1 MHSAVGATFMDTVY
15 TFVGGGD
22 PATTVL
28 VARLLAYGAIAVAAA
43 VLLVYLVTYVR
54 DVLAEGFDYEWG
66 YLTVGVGAAAV
77 YGLSGIA
84 AELTDYPWLDAFTE
98 GAVLFFILFVALGIR
113 AMYLTERTADGE
125 SRLVPTWV
133 DFLVVAVFVIAWW
146 AGFLLEGEWTRPV
159 VAVGWVGASV
169 WAVLYAV
176 QTVRRYEGTTL
187 SALTRHLLPSIICVV
202 AIVITDLVA
211 SLTNISPGIV
221 DALWLVGTVLV
232 AAFLFDTAVTIRQ
245 QEGEVERMYDRT
257 TWRQQSVE

>member
-1 MHSAVGATFMDTVY
+1 MDAVY

-28 VARLLAYGAIAVAAA
+28 VARLLAYGAIGVAAA

-54 DVLAEGFDYEWG
+54 NVLAEGFDYEWG
-66 YLTVGVGAAAV
+66 YLAVGVGAAVV
-77 YGLSGIA
+77 YGVSGIA
-84 AELTDYPWLDAFTE
+84 AELTEITWLDAFTE
-98 GAVLFFILFVALGIR
+98 GAVLFFILFIALGIR
-113 AMYLTERTADGE
+113 AMYLSERTADGA
-125 SRLVPTWV
+125 SRLLPTWV
-133 DFLVVAVFVIAWW
+133 DSLVVGVFVVAWW
-146 AGFLLEGEWTRPV
+146 AGFLLEGNWTRPV
-159 VAVGWVGASV
+159 VAVGWVGASI
-169 WAVLYAV
+169 WAMLYAV

-187 SALTRHLLPSIICVV
+187 SALTRHLLPTIVCIV
-202 AIVITDLVA
+202 AIVMTDLLASVA
-211 SLTNISPGIV
+211 PVDAGVV

>member
-1 MHSAVGATFMDTVY
+1 MDPVY

-22 PATTVL
+22 PATTVH
-28 VARLLAYGAIAVAAA
+28 VARLLAYGSIGVAAA
-43 VLLVYLVTYVR
+43 ILLGYLVTYVR

-66 YLTVGVGAAAV
+66 YLAVGIGAAVV
-77 YGLSGIA
+77 YGVSGIA
-84 AELTDYPWLDAFTE
+84 AELTDLPWLDAFTE

-113 AMYLTERTADGE
+113 AMYLAERTADGA
-125 SRLVPTWV
+125 SRLLPTWV
-133 DFLVVAVFVIAWW
+133 DFLVVGVFVVAWW
-146 AGFLLEGEWTRPV
+146 AGFLLDGEWTRPV

-169 WAVLYAV
+169 WAMLYAV

-187 SALTRHLLPSIICVV
+187 SALTRHLLPSIVCVV
-202 AIVITDLVA
+202 AIVMTDLLSSVA
-211 SLTNISPGIV
+211 PLDAGTV